1 MIELQHRRQVSLPSR
16 NEQED
21 CFLVLLILHPLC
33 LKREPEI
40 GGGDGGG
47 YLFLEHMVTS
57 FVCELSQENALSLE
71 LVLAS
76 ERGKWYEE
84 SRKTCQDQWRSL
96 LATAHREWS
105 RAQEAVTKAEVERA
119 RRQWEKKQGRVVQV
133 RVRKGRKRAN
143 LCVSLHKMSFVSCRQ
158 LWRRLCLERR
168 VTTRVWWGG

>member
-1 MIELQHRRQVSLPSR
+1 MNKKSVSCATHPPPSVF
-16 NEQED
+16 E
-21 CFLVLLILHPLC
+21 
-33 LKREPEI
+33 KRARDVGR
-40 GGGDGGG
+40 GGKTGEAT
-47 YLFLEHMVTS
+47 YFLEPMVT

-84 SRKTCQDQWRSL
+84 SRKTWQDQWRSL

-119 RRQWEKKQGRVVQV
+119 RRQWEKKQGWVVQV

-168 VTTRVWWGG
+168 VTTRVWWEG